1 MSTEPVV
8 DTNRPPQQ
16 PAETAAAESSA
27 APASPT
33 SDSTPSGLWARLRAS
48 GRRQHTYG
56 RILIGVLCAALG
68 FAAVTQTRLSEED
81 VLQQARRSDLV
92 QILDGLTQRNDRL
105 REQLTDLQS
114 TRRELL
120 NSADQG
126 ETALE
131 QAQERAL
138 ELGVLV
144 GTDPATGP
152 GIVMTLV
159 DPGQDVRGSLVLS
172 IIQELRSAGAEV
184 LQIDGSNETSVR
196 VVADTWFGDGEEGV
210 VVDGADLAPPY
221 VIKAIGAP
229 AMAAAMAVPGG
240 VVSQVTDEGGR
251 AEVDEVDEVRID
263 ATRALEQ
270 PQHATPVPQG

>member
-8 DTNRPPQQ
+8 DTNGAPQQ
-16 PAETAAAESSA
+16 PTEEPSVEQPAASTA
-27 APASPT
+27 PT
-33 SDSTPSGLWARLRAS
+33 TPNPWTRLREA
-48 GRRQHTYG
+48 GRGQRTYG
-56 RILIGVLCAALG
+56 RVVIGLLCAALG
-68 FAAVTQTRLSEED
+68 FAAVTQTRVSEED

-105 REQLTDLQS
+105 RDQLGDLQG

-120 NSADQG
+120 SSADQG

-138 ELGVLV
+138 ELGVLA
-144 GTDPATGP
+144 GSEPASGP
-152 GIVMTLV
+152 GIVMTII
-159 DPGQDVRGSLVLS
+159 DPEQQVGGGLVLG

-184 LQIDGSNETSVR
+184 IQIDGSNGSSVR
-196 VVADTWFGDGEEGV
+196 VVADTWFGDGEQGV
-210 VVDGADLAPPY
+210 VVDGTELESPY

-240 VVSQVTDEGGR
+240 VAAQVSDKGGR
-251 AEVDEVDEVRID
+251 VEVDEVDEVTID
-263 ATRALEQ
+263 ALRPLEQ
-270 PQHATPVPQG
+270 PQHATPAPR